1 MGRVGESRGRVR
13 TRAGS
18 GLSDRRLREHQVRLL
33 RGVYAEPGTQKT
45 ARIMA
50 EAAWLYGRGRS
61 VLGGRSA
68 AAVLGAKY
76 LDDRRRRERPAPT
89 AGPYRYREHEWE
101 DYEYFDP
108 EPPVLIR
115 PRSGSTRRTPGVTV
129 WTADLP
135 EREVAVVRG
144 MRVTTPART
153 GFDLARHPASA
164 TGRWDPGSDED
175 FTRRLIMLDALCNAT
190 RIDPAAILD
199 VAGAHPRAAG
209 GDRLR
214 AVLPLV
220 DSGAASPPE
229 TRLRLLLH
237 RRGYP
242 RPCTQFPVLNEYG
255 QLHAHID
262 LAWPQWKAGIEYD
275 GDWHRRSEDKHS
287 SDIARYAEYRDIGWD
302 VLRVDKHLLAMQAT
316 LLGYVDS
323 MFARAGAAW

>member
-1 MGRVGESRGRVR
+1 M
-13 TRAGS
+13 RAGS

-33 RGVYAEPGTQKT
+33 RGVYADPGTQRT

-50 EAAWLYGRGRS
+50 EAAWLYGRGRG

-68 AAVLGAKY
+68 AAVLGTRY
-76 LDDRRRRERPAPT
+76 LDQRRRRENPAHTT
-89 AGPYRYREHEWE
+89 APYRYREHEW
-101 DYEYFDP
+101 DAYEYHDL

-115 PRSGSTRRTPGVTV
+115 PRSASTRPTPGITV
-129 WTADLP
+129 WTSDLP
-135 EREVAVVRG
+135 LDEVAVVQG

-164 TGRWDPGSDED
+164 DRCWDARGDED
-175 FTRRLIMLDALCNAT
+175 FIRRLILLDALCNAT
-190 RIDPAAILD
+190 RIDAAAIAQ
-199 VAGAHPRAAG
+199 VAKAHPRAAG

-214 AVLPLV
+214 AVLSLV
-220 DSGAASPPE
+220 DGGAASPPE
-229 TRLRLLLH
+229 TRLRLLLA

-242 RPCTQFPVLNEYG
+242 RPSTQYPVLNEYG
-255 QLHAHID
+255 QLHARID

-275 GDWHRRSEDKHS
+275 GDWHRRSEDKRS

-323 MFARAGAAW
+323 MFARVGAAW